1 MRAGRMKLDIRRW
14 EATVPMLR
22 STRMVAGA
30 ALAIAV
36 LTGVTSCATASGGT
50 NDEQTN
56 YVDGHSVM
64 TVYQPAHRKPAPAVT
79 GTDLDGKPLD
89 LASYAGK
96 VVVLNFW
103 ASWCPPCRSEAPA
116 LQQVAADTRDLGVQF
131 VGVDI
136 REAGLSDGV
145 QFVAAHKIDYPS
157 FVDQSSRIALLFRA
171 SGVSTPPTTLVIDRH
186 GRIAARGLSEMTYSQ
201 LLPVVQAVAKETS

>member
-1 MRAGRMKLDIRRW
+1 
-14 EATVPMLR
+14 
-22 STRMVAGA
+22 MVAGA
-30 ALAIAV
+30 LAVAALI
-36 LTGVTSCATASGGT
+36 GVTSCATASGGT

-56 YVDGHSVM
+56 YVDGHSVL
-64 TVYQPAHRKPAPAVT
+64 TTYQPAHRTLAPAVN

-89 LASYAGK
+89 LARYAGK

-116 LQQVAADTRDLGVQF
+116 LEQVASDTRALGVQF

-136 REAGLSDGV
+136 RESGTSDGV
-145 QFVAAHKIDYPS
+145 HFVTAHKIDYPS

-201 LLPVVQAVAKETS
+201 LLPVVQAVARETS

>member
-1 MRAGRMKLDIRRW
+1 
-14 EATVPMLR
+14 
-22 STRMVAGA
+22 MVAA
-30 ALAIAV
+30 AVAV
-36 LTGVTSCATASGGT
+36 VAMIGTTSCSTASGGT

-64 TVYQPAHRKPAPAVT
+64 TVYQAAHRKVAPPVT

-89 LASYAGK
+89 LARYAGH

-116 LQQVAADTRDLGVQF
+116 LEQVATDTSGLGVQF

-136 REAGLSDGV
+136 RESGVSDGV
-145 QFVAAHKIDYPS
+145 HFVTAHKIDYPS
-157 FVDQSSRIALLFRA
+157 FVDQSSRIALLFRT
-171 SGVSTPPTTLVIDRH
+171 SGVTSPPTTLVIDRH